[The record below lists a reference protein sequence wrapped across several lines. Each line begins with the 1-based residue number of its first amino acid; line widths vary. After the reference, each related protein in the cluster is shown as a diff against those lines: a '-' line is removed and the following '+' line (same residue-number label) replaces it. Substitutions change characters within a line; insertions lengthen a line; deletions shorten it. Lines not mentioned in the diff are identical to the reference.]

1 MSRMF
6 LYITL
11 IALAM
16 SLVNTVSNAD
26 TASTAP
32 VTALVTSVPI
42 VERHVA
48 ESLLVYGSVEPA
60 PQQNLTLAATRD
72 SIIAG
77 VAVNSGE
84 RVRKGQILI
93 TLTPTPQSRAAW
105 AQAESGLSYAKT
117 SLERTRSLY
126 KEHLATREQLAAAE
140 KALSDTQATLA
151 MAQQAGGGGPLPL
164 RASRD
169 AVVTSVLVN
178 TGEQV
183 VANTAL
189 LTLAVNGG
197 LQARLGVAPEQ
208 AAALHSGLPVTLH
221 SVFDI
226 NKTVTGKIAAVG
238 GMLDVNTGL
247 LDVFVPLSHAARGFL
262 PGTQVQ
268 GEINLSDNSG
278 LAVPRTAVL
287 RDAHGAYVFVITK
300 SNKAHRVN
308 VQISADDG
316 TWIAVHGDLKAGE
329 PVVTLGNYEL
339 TDGMQVREPAR

>member
-1 MSRMF
+1 MNRMF

-11 IALAM
+11 ITLAM
-16 SLVNTVSNAD
+16 SLANTASDADTVS
-26 TASTAP
+26 TTP
-32 VTALVTSVPI
+32 VTALVTTVPV
-42 VERHVA
+42 VERRVA
-48 ESLLVYGSVEPA
+48 ESLLVYGTLEPA

-105 AQAESGLSYAKT
+105 VQAKSGLSYTQTA
-117 SLERTRSLY
+117 LERTRSLY

-140 KALSDTQATLA
+140 KAQSDAQVTLA
-151 MAQQAGGGGPLPL
+151 VAQQAGGGGPLPL

-189 LTLAVNGG
+189 LTLAANGG

-221 SVFDI
+221 SVFDV
-226 NKTVTGKIAAVG
+226 NKTVTGKITAVG

-268 GEINLSDNSG
+268 GEITLSDKRS
-278 LAVPRTAVL
+278 LAVPRTSVL
-287 RDAHGAYVFVITK
+287 HDAQGAYVFVITGHT
-300 SNKAHRVN
+300 AHRVN
-308 VQISADDG
+308 VHTGADDG
-316 TWIAVHGDLKAGE
+316 TWIAVKGELKAGE
-329 PVVTLGNYEL
+329 AVVTLGNYEL
-339 TDGMQVREPAR
+339 TDGMAVREQAP

>member
-1 MSRMF
+1 MNRML

-11 IALAM
+11 ITLAM
-16 SLVNTVSNAD
+16 SLANTASDAD
-26 TASTAP
+26 TASTTP
-32 VTALVTSVPI
+32 VTALVTTVPV
-42 VERHVA
+42 VERRVA
-48 ESLLVYGSVEPA
+48 ESLLVYGTLEPA

-105 AQAESGLSYAKT
+105 VQAKSGLSYTQSA
-117 SLERTRSLY
+117 LERTRSLY

-140 KALSDTQATLA
+140 KALSDAKVTLA
-151 MAQQAGGGGPLPL
+151 VAQQAGGGGPLPL

-189 LTLAVNGG
+189 LTLATNGG

-221 SVFDI
+221 SVFDV

-268 GEINLSDNSG
+268 GEITLSDKRS
-278 LAVPRTAVL
+278 LAVPRTSVL
-287 RDAHGAYVFVITK
+287 HDAQGAYAFVITGHT
-300 SNKAHRVN
+300 AHRVN
-308 VQISADDG
+308 VHTGADDG
-316 TWIAVHGDLKAGE
+316 SWIAVQGDIRAGE
-329 PVVTLGNYEL
+329 AVVTLGNYEL
-339 TDGMQVREPAR
+339 MDGMQVREQAP